1 MAEAPA
7 LAPLRVVVCVSLQPG
22 QTQEW
27 ALQLPPG
34 ATVAQAL
41 AAAGL
46 RPPDLALLAFGIWG
60 CSAQPGDA
68 LRDGDRVEGCR
79 TLTVDPKVARR
90 QRFASQ
96 GARAAGLF
104 AQRRSGAKQGY

>member
-1 MAEAPA
+1 MADGAA
-7 LAPLRVVVCVSLQPG
+7 LLRITVCVSPAPG
-22 QTQEW
+22 EVREW
-27 ALQLPPG
+27 ELALPADATLG
-34 ATVAQAL
+34 AAL

-46 RPPDLALLAFGIWG
+46 DAGALAGLSFGIWG
-60 CSAQPGDA
+60 RSAPLSQL

-79 TLTVDPKVARR
+79 PLTVDPKVARR

-104 AQRRSGAKQGY
+104 ASRRPGAKQGY